1 MTDMWLAEYRDLV
14 HQLSAEFNR
23 KYPYIEPADI
33 QQVLWLWFVSHPK
46 KIKEW
51 LQLEHKDRDKLI
63 IKSLRNAAIKHC
75 EREKAKKFGYELLD
89 LYYYDTSVIEVFLP
103 SIISNSYEMPASIK
117 DLNFKVSKGEISDGN
132 NWLVLRADIEKAFN
146 HLAEAKQNIL
156 RLRFSLENCEWNE
169 LAKELN
175 TSPDGARMK
184 VQRAINSL
192 IRKLGGWKTFN
203 DIDIESL
210 NDDSDDEGNDDGRE

>member
-156 RLRFSLENCEWNE
+156 RLRFSQENCEWNE

-175 TSPDGARMK
+175 TSQDGARMK
-184 VQRAINSL
+184 VQRAMNSL
-192 IRKLGGWKTFN
+192 IRKLGGWRSFN
-203 DIDIESL
+203 DEDTNSVNEESTEEV
-210 NDDSDDEGNDDGRE
+210 DDE